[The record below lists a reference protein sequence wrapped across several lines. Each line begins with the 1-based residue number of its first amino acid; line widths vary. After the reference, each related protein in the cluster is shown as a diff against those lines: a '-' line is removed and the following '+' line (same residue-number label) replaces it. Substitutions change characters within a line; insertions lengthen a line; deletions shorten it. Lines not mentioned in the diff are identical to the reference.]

1 MFDFLSGL
9 GGGITNLL
17 PSFGG
22 MISGAGGLLGKA
34 TDMFTGFLGDNKPET
49 PAMMPNIQ
57 KKGGNYLLDS
67 MSPEVAGV
75 FQQQYNVNPQG
86 FAMQPKQGER
96 DVMGILQSLN
106 QSGLLDQEQPQLT
119 PVNPMIQYSPRA
131 GITPVDLQQYYR
143 NLMSSR
149 QGLL

>member
-1 MFDFLSGL
+1 MFDFLGGL

-34 TDMFTGFLGDNKPET
+34 TDMFTGFLGDNKPQT
-49 PAMMPNIQ
+49 PITMPNIQ

-67 MSPEVAGV
+67 MTPEVAGV
-75 FQQQYNVNPQG
+75 FQKMGVKPEG
-86 FAMQPKQGER
+86 FAMQPQAQVGEK
-96 DVMGILQSLN
+96 DVAGMLQSLG
-106 QSGLLDQEQPQLT
+106 QSGLLNQEQPQFMQVPPT
-119 PVNPMIQYSPRA
+119 EYTARQQIQ
-131 GITPVDLQQYYR
+131 PVDLQQYYR
-143 NLMSSR
+143 NLMSKR